1 MKYAYFNPTIV
12 AMDDVPDD
20 IFQWCVNAVEQA
32 HLREDLN
39 DAGNPVLSIR
49 GGQQVQIL
57 PNEMGIDI
65 EPLARYIEDICTQY
79 IDSVRASAGITDEL
93 PVKPVLVSAWTL
105 KQGPGDYQALHS
117 HEAHLIGNIYIQVP
131 ELDLDSTNTD
141 SCIEFRLPTVRN
153 PARFVFTDTWRFKP
167 ERAKIII
174 FPSYLPHT
182 VYPWTGKGH
191 RISLAWDAKLVDKGV

>member
-20 IFQWCVNAVEQA
+20 IFQWCVNTVEQA
-32 HLREDLN
+32 HLRDDLN

-65 EPLARYIEDICTQY
+65 EPLARYIEDICSQY

-117 HEAHLIGNIYIQVP
+117 HEAHLSGNIYIQVP
-131 ELDLDSTNTD
+131 DLDEDSTNTD

-167 ERAKIII
+167 ERAKIIM

>member
-117 HEAHLIGNIYIQVP
+117 HEAHLSGNIYIQVP

-167 ERAKIII
+167 ERAKIIM

-182 VYPWTGKGH
+182 VYPWTGKGN
-191 RISLAWDAKLVDKGV
+191 RISLAWDAKLIDKSI

>member
-20 IFQWCVNAVEQA
+20 IFQWCVNTVEQA
-32 HLREDLN
+32 HHRSDLN
-39 DAGNPVLSIR
+39 DAGNPALSIR
-49 GGQQVQIL
+49 GGQQIQIL
-57 PNEMGIDI
+57 PNEMGLDID
-65 EPLARYIEDICTQY
+65 PLARYVEDICTQY
-79 IDSVRASAGITDEL
+79 IDTVRASAGITEEL

-117 HEAHLIGNIYIQVP
+117 HEAHLSGNIYIEVP
-131 ELDLDSTNTD
+131 ELDIGHTNTD

-153 PARFVFTDTWRFKP
+153 PARFTFTDTWRFRP
-167 ERAKIII
+167 ERAKIIM

-182 VYPWTGKGH
+182 VYPWRGNGH
-191 RISLAWDAKLVDKGV
+191 RISLAWDAKLVDKNL

>member
-20 IFQWCVNAVEQA
+20 IFQWCVNTVEQA
-32 HLREDLN
+32 HLRHDLN
-39 DAGNPVLSIR
+39 DAGNPNLSIR
-49 GGQQVQIL
+49 GGQQIQIL

-65 EPLARYIEDICTQY
+65 EPFAKYIEDVCTQY
-79 IDSVRASAGITDEL
+79 IDSVRASAGITEEL
-93 PVKPVLVSAWTL
+93 PVKPMLVSAWTL

-117 HEAHLIGNIYIQVP
+117 HEAHLSGNIYIQVP
-131 ELDLDSTNTD
+131 ELDNDSTNTD

-167 ERAKIII
+167 ERAKIIM

-182 VYPWTGKGH
+182 VYPWNGKGH
-191 RISLAWDAKLVDKGV
+191 RISLAWDAKLVDRGV

>member
-117 HEAHLIGNIYIQVP
+117 HEAHISGNIYIETPV
-131 ELDLDSTNTD
+131 LDKSSTQTD

-153 PARFVFTDTWRFKP
+153 PARFVFTDTWRFVP
-167 ERAKIII
+167 EKGKMIV
-174 FPSYLPHT
+174 FPSYLAHT
-182 VYPWTGKGH
+182 VYPWKGSGN
-191 RISLAWDAKLVDKGV
+191 RTILAWDVKLV